1 MNRFAG
7 VWQLGG
13 LAISLIIFI
22 LGIIRDVTLA
32 TTLGFFGII
41 LFAFLLALIVT
52 TSVAPRQSR
61 SIESVEFL
69 YNLSQTRS
77 SDNLATIDLG
87 RRWPAITLSH
97 HLTSGRMV
105 VVNIYNPQLMPA
117 RSLMRSQ
124 QHHYPVIPSDPR
136 LFWYDSNLD
145 LLPLPDRSVSAVFL
159 YFVLSEI
166 AEKGDQITLLN
177 EITRTLEPGGR
188 LLIAEFAN
196 TILNRLRSS
205 LGLLQVRPY
214 EYWGDLLEDTGYKF
228 QRSQTMKGNIIY
240 IRADKLPPYVGSQ
253 MSLDLDFET
262 Y

>member
-7 VWQLGG
+7 VWQFSG
-13 LAISLIIFI
+13 LVISLLIFI

-32 TTLGFFGII
+32 AALGLFGII
-41 LFAFLLALIVT
+41 LFGFLLALIAT
-52 TSVAPRQSR
+52 TNAGHSKSTSV
-61 SIESVEFL
+61 ESVEFL

-77 SDNLATIDLG
+77 SDNLAIIDLG

-105 VVNIYNPQLMPA
+105 VIDVYNPQLMPA

-124 QHHYPVIPSDPR
+124 QKHYPIIPSDPR

-145 LLPLPDRSVSAVFL
+145 LLPLPDKSVSAVFM
-159 YFVLSEI
+159 YFVLSEL

-177 EITRTLEPGGR
+177 EIARILEPGGR

-196 TILNRLRSS
+196 TLVNGLRSS
-205 LGLLQVRPY
+205 LGIIQVRPY
-214 EYWGDLLEDTGYKF
+214 EYWRDLLEDTGYKF
-228 QRSQTMKGNIIY
+228 QRGQTMQGKTIC
-240 IRADKLPPYVGSQ
+240 IRADKQSPYAGSQ
-253 MSLDLDFET
+253 MSLDLDFEIN
-262 Y
+262 